1 MIRSTNLILMI
12 VIKLFYVS
20 KICEHF
26 PDESEIKEHLEEVN
40 NVYQNKIEYEN
51 LTTCKIII

>member
-1 MIRSTNLILMI
+1 M
-12 VIKLFYVS
+12 YP

-40 NVYQNKIEYEN
+40 NVYQNKIEYEK
-51 LTTCKIII
+51 LGLHAKILSEK